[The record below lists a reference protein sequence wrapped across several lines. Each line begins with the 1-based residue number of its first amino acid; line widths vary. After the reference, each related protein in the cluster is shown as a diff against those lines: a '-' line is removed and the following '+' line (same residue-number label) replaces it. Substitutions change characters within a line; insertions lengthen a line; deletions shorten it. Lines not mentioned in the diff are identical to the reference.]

1 MTFLNPLML
10 WGLPLILLPVLV
22 HLFNRLRHR
31 KLPWAAMMFLRMAN
45 RKSTRY
51 ANLRQWLLLPFRLL
65 AVLVPH
71 FALCRP
77 LAGGWMGGM
86 FSCKPDVVV
95 IILDLSVI
103 TL

>member
-45 RKSTRY
+45 RKSRISNAITG
-51 ANLRQWLLLPFRLL
+51 NLRRNRQSP
-65 AVLVPH
+65 AVLP
-71 FALCRP
+71 
-77 LAGGWMGGM
+77 
-86 FSCKPDVVV
+86 
-95 IILDLSVI
+95 
-103 TL
+103 